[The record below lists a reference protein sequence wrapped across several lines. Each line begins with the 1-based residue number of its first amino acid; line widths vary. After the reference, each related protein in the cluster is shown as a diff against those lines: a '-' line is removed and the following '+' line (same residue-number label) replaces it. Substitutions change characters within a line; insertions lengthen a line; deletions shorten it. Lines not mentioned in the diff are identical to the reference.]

1 MFFKVKFITEF
12 ISTIKYAKNVD
23 LKGIE
28 SLEIAKKKN
37 GFFDI
42 LNFIFFEIYE
52 KVKKSFKMLKKIP
65 KKNIID
71 NIQLAQKDLLP
82 CGKKIVKVHYFG

>member
-12 ISTIKYAKNVD
+12 ISAIKNTKNLN

-28 SLEIAKKKN
+28 SLEMAKSEKN

-42 LNFIFFEIYE
+42 LKFFFSKYM
-52 KVKKSFKMLKKIP
+52 KSWKKPPKKS
-65 KKNIID
+65 IID
-71 NIQLAQKDLLP
+71 NIQLSQKDFLP
-82 CGKKIVKVHYFG
+82 CGQNIVKVHYFG

>member
-12 ISTIKYAKNVD
+12 ISAIKNAKNSN

-28 SLEIAKKKN
+28 SLEKFKKWKN

-42 LNFIFFEIYE
+42 LIFFRNICE
-52 KVKKSFKMLKKIP
+52 KLLKKIKKLKKFQKIYNQQHSACP
-65 KKNIID
+65 KD
-71 NIQLAQKDLLP
+71 FLP
-82 CGKKIVKVHYFG
+82 CGTILAEFDL

>member
-12 ISTIKYAKNVD
+12 ISAIKNAKNVN

-28 SLEIAKKKN
+28 SLENGKKWKN

-42 LNFIFFEIYE
+42 LKKFFLKYM
-52 KVKKSFKMLKKIP
+52 KSWKKSP
-65 KKNIID
+65 KKVEKS
-71 NIQLAQKDLLP
+71 QKINNRQHSACPKRFFALWP
-82 CGKKIVKVHYFG
+82 K

>member
-12 ISTIKYAKNVD
+12 ISAIKNAKNVN

-28 SLEIAKKKN
+28 SLEMAKNEKN

-42 LNFIFFEIYE
+42 LNFF
-52 KVKKSFKMLKKIP
+52 LKYMKR
-65 KKNIID
+65 
-71 NIQLAQKDLLP
+71 
-82 CGKKIVKVHYFG
+82 

>member
-28 SLEIAKKKN
+28 SLEIAKKKMD
-37 GFFDI
+37 F
-42 LNFIFFEIYE
+42 LIF
-52 KVKKSFKMLKKIP
+52 
-65 KKNIID
+65 
-71 NIQLAQKDLLP
+71 
-82 CGKKIVKVHYFG
+82 

>member
-12 ISTIKYAKNVD
+12 ISAIKNTKNLN

-28 SLEIAKKKN
+28 SLEMAKSEKN

-42 LNFIFFEIYE
+42 LNFFFQNIWKVE
-52 KVKKSFKMLKKIP
+52 KKPPKKS
-65 KKNIID
+65 IID
-71 NIQLAQKDLLP
+71 NIQLSQKDFLP
-82 CGKKIVKVHYFG
+82 CGQNIVKVHYFG

>member
-12 ISTIKYAKNVD
+12 ISTIKYAKNLD

-28 SLEIAKKKN
+28 SLEIAKKKEKN

-42 LNFIFFEIYE
+42 LNFFFFFEIYE
-52 KVKKSFKMLKKIP
+52 KVKKVSK
-65 KKNIID
+65 
-71 NIQLAQKDLLP
+71 
-82 CGKKIVKVHYFG
+82 C